1 LSKRAQ
7 QRRKKRLKRIQEQA
21 RPSLEAPGDEGQP
34 PSEQA
39 SKRKLT
45 EDAWMNWRTGL
56 LLNGLVSLALAL
68 FVGWQ
73 VVPVGGLK
81 EAVRWGLIAGLSIW
95 VIFFMA
101 LRFTLWIRRSEL
113 NR

>member
-1 LSKRAQ
+1 MSKRAQ

-21 RPSLEAPGDEGQP
+21 SLSPEAVNDEGQP
-34 PSEQA
+34 PSKKA
-39 SKRKLT
+39 PRRKLT
-45 EDAWMNWRTGL
+45 EDAWMSWRTGL

-73 VVPVGGLK
+73 VFPVGGLK

-95 VIFFMA
+95 VVFFLT

>member
-1 LSKRAQ
+1 MSKRAQ
-7 QRRKKRLKRIQEQA
+7 RRRKQRLKRIREQA
-21 RPSLEAPGDEGQP
+21 RPSPETLGDEGQP
-34 PSEQA
+34 PSEKA
-39 SKRKLT
+39 SGHKLT
-45 EDAWMNWRTGL
+45 EEAWMSWRTGL
-56 LLNGLVSLALAL
+56 LLNGLISLALAL

-73 VVPVGGLK
+73 VLPDGGLK

-95 VIFFMA
+95 VIFFVT